1 MSTSQR
7 SPTEPEAGPEPETG
21 IDEPGDALT
30 RNSQEEVSLVSR
42 ETLPSSTTAVISE
55 GEVLAERYRVFH
67 RLGKGGMGEVY
78 LAQHI
83 AIGRMV
89 AIKTLS
95 AEMQGRPELAHRFLK
110 EARTS
115 SQVRHPN
122 VVDILDF
129 GHTDRGTAFFVMEY
143 LEGEDLKTMLK
154 RERVLT
160 WEHTATIVT
169 QVCAALAAAHHHG
182 VIHRDLKPDNIY
194 VLKQDGREVIKVLDF
209 GIAKVI
215 SADGVPETT
224 RTGVLLGTPEY
235 MSPEQARDEDLD
247 ARSDIYACGVLLY
260 RMLAGRLPFR
270 AKGFMSVLAMH
281 MQNAPTPPRQL
292 DPPSAITEAQEAVI
306 LRCLAK
312 SPDDRYQSAEAL
324 AAAIRGASEAAP
336 VVAPPPPA
344 PPPRR
349 APWGLLTGLAGLL
362 ALVGVGLFVALDVR
376 EDPPPVVPVV
386 APAPAPAPVAVTPAP
401 VVTPPP
407 APLPTAPEAP
417 PPAIPVPVPE
427 DIPEP
432 TPPAAPEPVK
442 PASKSG
448 PRKRPPPA
456 TTTGPLAA
464 LGTAEIQAAIARVR
478 APLAKCS
485 EFGIPGTTIRV
496 AATVNG
502 EGKVIDAA
510 APSSVAGSELGDC
523 VEQVARQVRFPAL
536 VQTLQVTLPLRL

>member
-1 MSTSQR
+1 MSTSQD
-7 SPTEPEAGPEPETG
+7 SPAAAEPEAT
-21 IDEPGDALT
+21 DDAAPGEALT
-30 RNSQEEVSLVSR
+30 RNSQDDVSLVSR
-42 ETLPSSTTAVISE
+42 ETLPTSTTAVISE

-129 GHTDRGTAFFVMEY
+129 GHTERGTAFFVMEY
-143 LEGEDLKTMLK
+143 LEGEDLKTVLK
-154 RERVLT
+154 RERILPWDRT
-160 WEHTATIVT
+160 CALVT
-169 QVCAALAAAHHHG
+169 QVCAALSAAHHHG
-182 VIHRDLKPDNIY
+182 VIHRDLKPDNIHI
-194 VLKQDGREVIKVLDF
+194 LQQDGREVVKVLDF

-215 SADGVPETT
+215 SADGAPETT

-270 AKGFMSVLAMH
+270 ARGFMSVLAMH
-281 MQNAPTPPRQL
+281 MQDEPIPPRHL
-292 DPPSAITEAQEAVI
+292 DPPSVITEAQQAVI

-312 SPDDRYQSAEAL
+312 SPDARFQSAEAL
-324 AAAIRGASEAAP
+324 AQAMRDASH
-336 VVAPPPPA
+336 VAPPPVVAA
-344 PPPRR
+344 PPRGR
-349 APWGLLTGLAGLL
+349 PWGVIAGAAALLVLAGI
-362 ALVGVGLFVALDVR
+362 AVFAVMYAARDRSPPTVAATVT
-376 EDPPPVVPVV
+376 PPVITP
-386 APAPAPAPVAVTPAP
+386 AVTPAP
-401 VVTPPP
+401 SPPVQAPPVIATPPVITTP
-407 APLPTAPEAP
+407 PEP
-417 PPAIPVPVPE
+417 DPQPVPE

-432 TPPAAPEPVK
+432 AAPAPG
-442 PASKSG
+442 KSA
-448 PRKRPPPA
+448 PRKRPPAAAPS
-456 TTTGPLAA
+456 GPLAA
-464 LGTAEIQAAIARVR
+464 LGTAEIQAAIAKIRG
-478 APLAKCS
+478 ALDQCS
-485 EFGIPGTTIRV
+485 EFGIPGTTVRV
-496 AATVNG
+496 AATVSP
-502 EGKVIDAA
+502 EGKVLDAT

-523 VEQVARQVRFPAL
+523 VEKAARQLRFP
-536 VQTLQVTLPLRL
+536 TLAQAQRVTLPLRL

>member
-1 MSTSQR
+1 MSMSQD
-7 SPTEPEAGPEPETG
+7 SPAAPAPDAPAEA
-21 IDEPGDALT
+21 DDAAPGEAPT
-30 RNSQEEVSLVSR
+30 RNSESDVSHKTIPTFS
-42 ETLPSSTTAVISE
+42 TAVISE

-95 AEMQGRPELAHRFLK
+95 AEMQGHPELAHRFLK

-129 GHTDRGTAFFVMEY
+129 GHTERGTAFFVMEY
-143 LEGEDLKTMLK
+143 LEGEDLKTVLK
-154 RERVLT
+154 RERILPWDRT
-160 WEHTATIVT
+160 CALVT

-182 VIHRDLKPDNIY
+182 VIHRDLKPDNIH
-194 VLKQDGREVIKVLDF
+194 VLQQDGREVVKVLDF

-215 SADGVPETT
+215 SADGVPEVT

-270 AKGFMSVLAMH
+270 ARNFMSVLAMQ
-281 MQNAPTPPRQL
+281 MQDAPVPPRQL
-292 DPPSAITEAQEAVI
+292 DPPTLITEAQEAVI

-312 SPDDRYQSAEAL
+312 SPRDRFQSAEAL
-324 AAAIRGASEAAP
+324 AQAMRDASHAAP
-336 VVAPPPPA
+336 PLVVAPPPHRTRPWGVIAGVAGLLVLAAIAIFAVNAARDRSPPASQLAAAATPPVIAAPPVTAAPSPPVQPPPA
-344 PPPRR
+344 PPPVI
-349 APWGLLTGLAGLL
+349 AA
-362 ALVGVGLFVALDVR
+362 
-376 EDPPPVVPVV
+376 
-386 APAPAPAPVAVTPAP
+386 
-401 VVTPPP
+401 
-407 APLPTAPEAP
+407 
-417 PPAIPVPVPE
+417 PPAITTPPEPGPQPVPE
-427 DIPEP
+427 DIPELAAP
-432 TPPAAPEPVK
+432 TPG
-442 PASKSG
+442 KSA
-448 PRKRPPPA
+448 PRKRPSAA
-456 TTTGPLAA
+456 TPSGPLAA
-464 LGTAEIQAAIARVR
+464 LGTAEIQAAIAEIRGAL
-478 APLAKCS
+478 APCS

-496 AATVNG
+496 SATVSP
-502 EGKVIDAA
+502 EGKVLEAT

-523 VEQVARQVRFPAL
+523 VEKAARQLRFPAL
-536 VQTLQVTLPLRL
+536 AQAQRVTLPLRL